1 MKTKSPSRFLVVL
14 CLAAIVATA
23 VLHTR
28 ANAAAD
34 QSKPFAPETQKA
46 IEAAVNKEL
55 AAFGGNTPV
64 PGVALGIWAP
74 GKGTLVQGLG
84 YSNLTPKTPLA
95 VDDKFRVGSN
105 TKTFVITVLL
115 QLVDE
120 KKLSLD
126 DPLSK
131 FDVGVKVPNAEHITV
146 RELCQMRSGLM
157 DAYNTPQMS
166 KMDITVK
173 STFTPQQL
181 VAFSAGNPPLF
192 APNAEWNYSNTN
204 YLLLGLII
212 EAVAEHPVNEE
223 ITKRLV
229 IPLGLHNTT
238 FPMEN
243 PDMPL
248 PYTHGFGLDA
258 QKNWTDVTVS
268 YSPSLTWSAGV
279 MISDLPD
286 MKKWVKAYV
295 TGTTNSPATQK
306 ARLDCVPIGKYGMAF
321 GLGIGCSGGWYGYT
335 GGIAGYNTGAYYFPK
350 EGATIIAF
358 VNSQQETPDPGVANS
373 IVRDITQILYPNN
386 VAFPTDPNAPAKPA
400 TK

>member
-1 MKTKSPSRFLVVL
+1 MKYFSHLFVVL
-14 CLAAIVATA
+14 CFAVLIAAS
-23 VLHTR
+23 VLHTH
-28 ANAAAD
+28 ADAAANEN
-34 QSKPFAPETQKA
+34 KPFAPETQKA

-74 GKGTLVQGLG
+74 GQGTLVKGIG
-84 YSNLTPKTPLA
+84 YSNLAPQTPMA
-95 VDDKFRVGSN
+95 IDDKFRVGSN

-115 QLVDE
+115 QLIDE

-131 FDVGVKVPNAEHITV
+131 FDVGVIVPNADHITV
-146 RELCQMRSGLM
+146 RELCLMRSGLL
-157 DAYNTPQMS
+157 DAYHTPQMS

-181 VAFSAGNPPLF
+181 VAFSAANPPLF

-212 EAVAEHPVNEE
+212 EAVAKHPVNEE
-223 ITKRLV
+223 ITKRLIV
-229 IPLGLHNTT
+229 PLGLHDTT

-248 PYTHGFGLDA
+248 PFTHGFELDA
-258 QKNWTDVTVS
+258 QKNWTDATVT
-268 YSPSLTWSAGV
+268 YAPSLTWAAGV
-279 MISDLPD
+279 MISDMAD
-286 MKKWVKAYV
+286 MKTWVKAYV
-295 TGTTNSPATQK
+295 TGTTNGAATQK
-306 ARLDCVPIGKYGMAF
+306 ARLDCVPVGKYGLAF

-335 GGIAGYNTGAYYFPK
+335 GGIAGYNTGAYYFPT

-358 VNSQQETPDPGVANS
+358 VNSQQEKPDPGVANA
-373 IVRDITQILYPNN
+373 IFRDVTQILYPNN
-386 VAFPTDPNAPAKPA
+386 VAFPTDPSAKLA